1 MKLKRSTKGFLIVF
15 VPFFFGYLLGLAT
28 AGCTSDRERSKEP
41 ESITYNNKEDII
53 DDDIAD
59 EAVEPKK
66 DEEEKPKVE
75 QKEIIYYRN
84 RLKYASIFRDLNEE
98 HLAMARKVGLSQPP
112 KSRAEI
118 AKGSSSCTTTPS
130 TPFIT

>member
-1 MKLKRSTKGFLIVF
+1 MRLKRSTKGFLIVF

-41 ESITYNNKEDII
+41 ESITYNKEDEI

-84 RLKYASIFRDLNEE
+84 RLKYASLFRDLNEE
-98 HLAMARKVGLSQPP
+98 HLAMA
-112 KSRAEI
+112 
-118 AKGSSSCTTTPS
+118 
-130 TPFIT
+130 